1 MKLDFVLIWQKLPF
15 LLGGAWTTFSL
26 TCVSMFFATAAGL
39 IVGLLNMFGG
49 RIVGAITRI
58 YIEAVRGTPA
68 LLLIFII
75 YYALGNPAIGLN
87 LPQFPAA
94 AVSLAVCYAAYIAE
108 VFRSAVESIPRG
120 QTEAAFSLGMSKFQ
134 SLRYVI
140 LPQTFR
146 RVLPPL
152 ANEFA
157 ALIKDTS
164 LVAFISM
171 EDLLYRAKMV
181 SSSTFDYFS
190 PLLGAAIIYLLMT
203 LPVMQW
209 SRSLERKVK

>member
-1 MKLDFVLIWQKLPF
+1 MFKWSIIVDNLPF
-15 LLGGAWTTFSL
+15 LLSGAWTTFSL
-26 TCVSMFFATAAGL
+26 TVVSMFFATLAGL
-39 IVGLLNMFGG
+39 MVGLLNMFGG
-49 RIVGAITRI
+49 KIVGAITRL
-58 YIEAVRGTPA
+58 YIEVVRGTPA
-68 LLLIFII
+68 LLLILIV
-75 YYALGNPAIGLN
+75 YYALPIIGVN

-108 VFRSAVESIPRG
+108 VFRSAVESIPKG
-120 QTEAAFSLGMSKFQ
+120 QSEAAFSLGMSQTQ
-134 SLRYVI
+134 SLRHVI

-171 EDLLYRAKMV
+171 QDLLFNAKIIGARTYNIM
-181 SSSTFDYFS
+181 S
-190 PLLGAAIIYLLMT
+190 PYIGAAIIYLIMT
-203 LPVMQW
+203 TPVMQW
-209 SRSLERKVK
+209 SRSLEKKVD

>member
-1 MKLDFVLIWQKLPF
+1 MFKWSIIFENLPF
-15 LLGGAWTTFSL
+15 LLAGAWTTLSL
-26 TCVSMFFATAAGL
+26 TVVSMIFATVAGL
-39 IVGLLNMFGG
+39 LVGLLNMFGG
-49 RIVGAITRI
+49 KVIGAITRV

-68 LLLIFII
+68 LLLILIV
-75 YYALGNPAIGLN
+75 YYALPRIGLN

-108 VFRSAVESIPRG
+108 VFRSAVESIPKG
-120 QTEAAFSLGMSKFQ
+120 QSEAAFSLGMSQ
-134 SLRYVI
+134 AQALRHVI

-171 EDLLYRAKMV
+171 EDLLFKAKIIGARTYNV
-181 SSSTFDYFS
+181 FS
-190 PLLGAAIIYLLMT
+190 PYIGAAIIYLIMT
-203 LPVMQW
+203 TPVMQW
-209 SRSLERKVK
+209 SRNLEKKVE

>member
-1 MKLDFVLIWQKLPF
+1 MFKWSIILDNLPF
-15 LLGGAWTTFSL
+15 LLSGAWTTFSL
-26 TCVSMFFATAAGL
+26 TVVSMFFATVAGL
-39 IVGLLNMFGG
+39 LVGLLNMFGG
-49 RIVGAITRI
+49 KIVGAMTRL

-68 LLLIFII
+68 LLLILMV
-75 YYALGNPAIGLN
+75 YYALPSIGVN

-108 VFRSAVESIPRG
+108 VFRSAIESIPKG
-120 QTEAAFSLGMSKFQ
+120 QSEAAFSLGMSQ
-134 SLRYVI
+134 AQALHYVI

-171 EDLLYRAKMV
+171 QDLLYNAKIIGARTYNVM
-181 SSSTFDYFS
+181 S
-190 PLLGAAIIYLLMT
+190 PYIGAAIIYLIMT
-203 LPVMQW
+203 TPVMQW
-209 SRSLERKVK
+209 SRSLEKRVD

>member
-1 MKLDFVLIWQKLPF
+1 MTINFPLIWQKFPF
-15 LLGGAWTTFSL
+15 LLGGAWTTLSL
-26 TCVSMFFATAAGL
+26 TCVSMVFATVAGL

-49 RIVGAITRI
+49 KVIGAITRV

-68 LLLIFII
+68 LLLILIV
-75 YYALGNPAIGLN
+75 YYALPRIGLN

-108 VFRSAVESIPRG
+108 VFRSAVESIPKG
-120 QTEAAFSLGMSKFQ
+120 QSEAAFSLGMSRIQ
-134 SLRYVI
+134 SLRHII

-171 EDLLYRAKMV
+171 EDLLFRSKMV
-181 SSSTFDYFS
+181 SASTYDYFS
-190 PLLGAAIIYLLMT
+190 PLLGAAFIYLVMT

-209 SRSLERKVK
+209 SRSLEKKVE

>member
-1 MKLDFVLIWQKLPF
+1 MFKWSIIIDNLPF
-15 LLGGAWTTFSL
+15 LLSGAWTTFSL
-26 TCVSMFFATAAGL
+26 TVVSMFFATLAGL
-39 IVGLLNMFGG
+39 MVGLLNMFGG
-49 RIVGAITRI
+49 KIVGAITRL

-68 LLLIFII
+68 LLLILIV
-75 YYALGNPAIGLN
+75 YYALPIIGVN

-108 VFRSAVESIPRG
+108 VFRSAVESIPKG
-120 QTEAAFSLGMSKFQ
+120 QSEAAFSLGMSQTQ

-171 EDLLYRAKMV
+171 QDLLFNAKIIGARTYNIM
-181 SSSTFDYFS
+181 S
-190 PLLGAAIIYLLMT
+190 PYIGAAIIYLIMT
-203 LPVMQW
+203 TPVMQW
-209 SRSLERKVK
+209 SRSLEKKVD

>member
-1 MKLDFVLIWQKLPF
+1 MAIDFRLIWEKLPF

-26 TCVSMFFATAAGL
+26 TCVSMVFATVAGL

-49 RIVGAITRI
+49 KVLGTITRV

-68 LLLIFII
+68 LLLILIV
-75 YYALGNPAIGLN
+75 YYALPRIGLN
-87 LPQFPAA
+87 FPQFPAA

-108 VFRSAVESIPRG
+108 VFRSAVESIPMG
-120 QTEAAFSLGMSKFQ
+120 QTEAAYSLGMSRTQ
-134 SLRYVI
+134 SLRYII

-171 EDLLYRAKMV
+171 EDLLFRSKMV
-181 SSSTFDYFS
+181 SAATYDYFS
-190 PLLGAAIIYLLMT
+190 PLVGAALIYLVMT
-203 LPVMQW
+203 LPIMQW
-209 SRSLERKVK
+209 SRSLEKKVD

>member
-1 MKLDFVLIWQKLPF
+1 VTINFPLIWQKFPF
-15 LLGGAWTTFSL
+15 LLGGAWTTLSL
-26 TCVSMFFATAAGL
+26 TCVSMAFATVAGL
-39 IVGLLNMFGG
+39 VVGLLNMFGG
-49 RIVGAITRI
+49 KVIGAITRV

-68 LLLIFII
+68 LLLILIV
-75 YYALGNPAIGLN
+75 YYALPRIGLN

-108 VFRSAVESIPRG
+108 VFRSAVESIPKG
-120 QTEAAFSLGMSKFQ
+120 QSEAAFSLGMSQIQ
-134 SLRYVI
+134 SLRHVI

-171 EDLLYRAKMV
+171 EDLLFSSKMV
-181 SSSTFDYFS
+181 SASTYDYFS
-190 PLLGAAIIYLLMT
+190 PLIGAAFIYLVMT

-209 SRSLERKVK
+209 SRSLEKKVE

>member
-1 MKLDFVLIWQKLPF
+1 
-15 LLGGAWTTFSL
+15 
-26 TCVSMFFATAAGL
+26 
-39 IVGLLNMFGG
+39 
-49 RIVGAITRI
+49 
-58 YIEAVRGTPA
+58 VRGTPA
-68 LLLIFII
+68 LLLILIV
-75 YYALGNPAIGLN
+75 YYALPIIGVN

-108 VFRSAVESIPRG
+108 VFRSAVESIPKG
-120 QTEAAFSLGMSKFQ
+120 QSEAAFSLGMSQTQ
-134 SLRYVI
+134 SLRHVI

-171 EDLLYRAKMV
+171 QDLLFNAKIIGARTYNIM
-181 SSSTFDYFS
+181 S
-190 PLLGAAIIYLLMT
+190 PYIGAAIIYLIMT
-203 LPVMQW
+203 TPVMQW
-209 SRSLERKVK
+209 SRSLEKKVD

>member
-1 MKLDFVLIWQKLPF
+1 MFKWSIILDNLPF
-15 LLGGAWTTFSL
+15 LLSGAWTTFSL
-26 TCVSMFFATAAGL
+26 TVVSMFFATVAGL
-39 IVGLLNMFGG
+39 LVGLLNMFGG
-49 RIVGAITRI
+49 KIVGAMTRL

-68 LLLIFII
+68 LLLILIV
-75 YYALGNPAIGLN
+75 YYALPIIGVN

-108 VFRSAVESIPRG
+108 VFRSAVESISKG
-120 QTEAAFSLGMSKFQ
+120 QSEAAFSLGMSQ
-134 SLRYVI
+134 AQALHYVI

-171 EDLLYRAKMV
+171 QDLLYNAKIIGARTYNIM
-181 SSSTFDYFS
+181 S
-190 PLLGAAIIYLLMT
+190 PYIGAAIIYLIMT
-203 LPVMQW
+203 TPVMQW
-209 SRSLERKVK
+209 SRSLEKRVD